1 MLQPF
6 HFWCQ
11 KVLPLVYDESLSY
24 YEVLCKLSEYIEDVI
39 KRLDTL
45 ENDLPDTINSII
57 DSKLESFKKEF
68 ATMFEQEIAN
78 IRKEFTDLQAKIEQE
93 LKDYEDATTEKI
105 QNMLN
110 EIKTFEDKIN
120 SEIIAINL
128 NISKIIEDFSNYKKN
143 MDKIFEINM
152 QELKKYIDE
161 HITEITRLYVKD
173 PYDGQIKDVQIV
185 LNEIVER
192 QNYGYGL
199 TATEYDNL
207 QLTAS
212 QYDTKQLT
220 AREYDYRG
228 VLVFFKEI
236 YNRMRSPFT
245 GKMEYYDN
253 IIYDLCNFHKN
264 SYNCMEYDNKLITA
278 ETYDSYMA
286 TAYMF
291 DWNSKTVLI

>member
-45 ENDLPDTINSII
+45 ENDLPNTINSMI

-93 LKDYEDATTEKI
+93 LKEYEDATTEKI
-105 QNMLN
+105 QKMLN
-110 EIKTFEDKIN
+110 EIKTFKDKIN

-228 VLVFFKEI
+228 ILVFFKDI

-253 IIYDLCNFHKN
+253 IIYDLCNFHRN

-278 ETYDSYMA
+278 ETYDSYLV
-286 TAYMF
+286 TAYTF

>member
-110 EIKTFEDKIN
+110 EIKKFEDKIN

-212 QYDTKQLT
+212 QYDTEQLT

-278 ETYDSYMA
+278 KTYDSYMA

>member
-45 ENDLPDTINSII
+45 ENDLPNTINSII

-78 IRKEFTDLQAKIEQE
+78 IRKEFTNLQAKIEQE
-93 LKDYEDATTEKI
+93 LKEYEDATTEKI
-105 QNMLN
+105 QKMLN

-128 NISKIIEDFSNYKKN
+128 NISKIIEDFSNYKKK

-253 IIYDLCNFHKN
+253 IIYDLCNFHRN
-264 SYNCMEYDNKLITA
+264 SYNCIEYDNKLITA
-278 ETYDSYMA
+278 ETYDSYLV
-286 TAYMF
+286 TAYTF

>member
-45 ENDLPDTINSII
+45 ENDLPNTINSII

-78 IRKEFTDLQAKIEQE
+78 IRKEFTNLQAKIEQE
-93 LKDYEDATTEKI
+93 LKEYEDATTEKI
-105 QNMLN
+105 QKMLN

-199 TATEYDNL
+199 TATQYDNL

-253 IIYDLCNFHKN
+253 IIYDLCNFHRN

-278 ETYDSYMA
+278 ETYDSYLA
-286 TAYMF
+286 TAYTF

>member
-39 KRLDTL
+39 NRLDTL
-45 ENDLPDTINSII
+45 ENDLPNTINSLI
-57 DSKLESFKKEF
+57 DSKLDSFKKEF
-68 ATMFEQEIAN
+68 TAMFNDEIAN
-78 IRKEFTDLQAKIEQE
+78 IRKEFTDLQTKIEQE
-93 LKDYEDATTEKI
+93 LKDYENATTEKI
-105 QNMLN
+105 QEMLN
-110 EIKTFEDKIN
+110 EIKEFEDKIN
-120 SEIIAINL
+120 SDIIAINL
-128 NISKIIEDFSNYKKN
+128 NISKIIEDFSDYKKN
-143 MDKIFEINM
+143 MNKIFEINM

-173 PYDGQIKDVQIV
+173 PYDGKLKDVQIV

-207 QLTAS
+207 QLTAT
-212 QYDTKQLT
+212 QYDAKQLT
-220 AREYDYRG
+220 AREYDFRG
-228 VLVFFKEI
+228 ILVFFKEI
-236 YNRMRSPFT
+236 YNKMRSPFS

-253 IIYDLCNFHKN
+253 IIYDLCNFHRN
-264 SYNCMEYDNKLITA
+264 SYNCTEYDNKLITA
-278 ETYDSYMA
+278 ETYESYMA
-286 TAYMF
+286 TAYVF

>member
-45 ENDLPDTINSII
+45 ENDLPNTINSII

-93 LKDYEDATTEKI
+93 LKEYEDATTEKI
-105 QNMLN
+105 QKMLN

-185 LNEIVER
+185 LNEIVKR

-207 QLTAS
+207 QLTAL

-228 VLVFFKEI
+228 VLVFFKDI

-253 IIYDLCNFHKN
+253 IIYDLCNFHRN

-278 ETYDSYMA
+278 ETYDSYLV
-286 TAYMF
+286 TAYTF